1 MIQGE
6 IVEDVPTPMFIFF
19 VIVGVIVLIAASIP
33 LSALFGGFVIA
44 YLSTHP
50 PRKKLKRT
58 PAQYGVDYEEVLF
71 PSRDGV
77 HLSGWFLPQE
87 NAKGAVILCHG
98 MMSNRSAMLG
108 WTEALRHEGFAVLLF
123 DFRALGESGGAR
135 CTAGHL
141 ERLDLLGAIDYLDTR
156 EDTKRLPLGVFG
168 FSMGGAAAILTAAGD
183 KRISAVATHG
193 AFATLERA
201 IVQRCRRHFGV
212 LGPLAS
218 QSVYWFGR
226 VLHWFPVAPNQ
237 VAPLNAVA
245 QLSPRPLLI
254 LHGALDP
261 TVAPKDAQ
269 DLSNAAGSFA
279 NVHILPRS
287 GHARIHPDVRDDAR
301 LLVAAFFAR
310 TLKKPEPG
318 N

>member
-1 MIQGE
+1 MVMLGIGLA
-6 IVEDVPTPMFIFF
+6 
-19 VIVGVIVLIAASIP
+19 VLSIP
-33 LSALFGGFVIA
+33 LLAMLGGLVIA

-58 PAQYGVDYEEVLF
+58 PAQFGVNYEEVQF

-77 HLSGWFLPQE
+77 VLSGWFLPQE
-87 NAKGAVILCHG
+87 NARGAVILCHG
-98 MMSNRSAMLG
+98 MMSNRSGMLD
-108 WTEALRHEGFAVLLF
+108 WTEALQCEGFAVLLF

-141 ERLDLLGAIDYLDTR
+141 ERLDLLGAIDYLDVR

-168 FSMGGAAAILTAAGD
+168 FSMGGAAAILTAAQD

-226 VLHWFPVAPNQ
+226 VLRWFPVAPQQ

-261 TVAPKDAQ
+261 IVPLNDAR
-269 DLSNAAGSFA
+269 DLSYAAGSHA
-279 NVHILPRS
+279 NVHVLPNS
-287 GHARIHPDVRDDAR
+287 GHSRIHPDVREDAR
-301 LLVAAFFAR
+301 RLVAAFFAR
-310 TLKKPEPG
+310 ALKNIETRIS
-318 N
+318 